1 MRNTLREIKLPQLNG
16 GLNTRDPENG
26 IEDNQ
31 SPDMLNLWYKDMALC
46 KRPGQMLLA
55 RLPGVQRV
63 SEIYNGG
70 CAVIADG
77 RLYRWDNTG
86 AVRLLSEYRE
96 GFVFEEGDYFVVS
109 APVTIDGTAFA
120 AGDCP
125 APASALALATR
136 IA

>member
-55 RLPGVQRV
+55 RLPGVQRL

-77 RLYRWDNTG
+77 RLYRWDNTAQCG
-86 AVRLLSEYRE
+86 CCRNTVRALCLKRAITSW
-96 GFVFEEGDYFVVS
+96 
-109 APVTIDGTAFA
+109 
-120 AGDCP
+120 CP
-125 APASALALATR
+125 PR
-136 IA
+136 